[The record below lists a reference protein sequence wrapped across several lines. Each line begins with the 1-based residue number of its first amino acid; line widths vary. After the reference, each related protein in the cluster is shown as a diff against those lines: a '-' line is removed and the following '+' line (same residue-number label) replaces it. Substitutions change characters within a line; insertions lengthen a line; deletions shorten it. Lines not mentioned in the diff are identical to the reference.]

1 MAMEKTLTQNRI
13 YTYDDLNY
21 FLPDGNYEIID
32 GKKVNMSP
40 TGFIHGEF
48 ELNIARVLK
57 DHLGN
62 KGYVSVGEI
71 GIVISKR
78 PFRLRAADVVYIS
91 KETSPNKPDGIL
103 EIAPDLIIEI
113 LSKDDTIQDMND
125 KIKDYLSIGVKKII
139 VVDPSTKFISIY
151 YQKKKEVDCYSF
163 DEEFELTDGVK
174 IIMNQI
180 L

>member
-1 MAMEKTLTQNRI
+1 MVMEKTLTQNRI

-21 FLPDGNYEIID
+21 FLPNGNYEIID

-48 ELNIARVLK
+48 EFNIARFLK
-57 DHLGN
+57 DHLEN

-71 GIVISKR
+71 GIVISKK

-91 KETSPNKPDGIL
+91 KETSASKPEGIL
-103 EIAPDLIIEI
+103 EIAPDLIFEI

-125 KIKDYLSIGVKKII
+125 KIKDYLSIGVKKIV
-139 VVDPSTKFISIY
+139 VVDPFTKSLSIY
-151 YQKKKEVDCYSF
+151 HQNKKDINFYNF
-163 DEEFELTDGVK
+163 DQQFELIDGIKVITNK
-174 IIMNQI
+174 II
-180 L
+180 

>member
-40 TGFIHGEF
+40 TGFIHGKFEF
-48 ELNIARVLK
+48 NIARVIK
-57 DHLGN
+57 DHLED

-71 GIVISKR
+71 GIVISKK

-91 KETSPNKPDGIL
+91 KETSPDEPEGIL

-125 KIKDYLSIGVKKII
+125 KIKDYLSIGVKKIF
-139 VVDPSTKFISIY
+139 VVDPFTETISVNHLN
-151 YQKKKEVDCYSF
+151 KKQVDCYNF
-163 DEEFELTDGVK
+163 DEQFELIDGVK
-174 IIMNQI
+174 IIMRQI